1 MGTDMQNFDLFDMEG
16 SATSADVYPAPL
28 ESRSVGAIVRRVVE
42 HHDGLALDDEG
53 DRETL
58 IVAMIAALTAGE

>member
-16 SATSADVYPAPL
+16 GSPAADMHDGPAHVA
-28 ESRSVGAIVRRVVE
+28 SVVRRVVE

-58 IVAMIAALTAGE
+58 IAALTAALANRG

>member
-1 MGTDMQNFDLFDMEG
+1 STAADMH
-16 SATSADVYPAPL
+16 AAPL
-28 ESRSVGAIVRRVVE
+28 ETLSVGAIVRRVVE
-42 HHDGLALDDEG
+42 HHDALALDDEG

>member
-1 MGTDMQNFDLFDMEG
+1 MQNFDLFDTDGG
-16 SATSADVYPAPL
+16 STAADMHDAPANGA
-28 ESRSVGAIVRRVVE
+28 SVVRRVVE